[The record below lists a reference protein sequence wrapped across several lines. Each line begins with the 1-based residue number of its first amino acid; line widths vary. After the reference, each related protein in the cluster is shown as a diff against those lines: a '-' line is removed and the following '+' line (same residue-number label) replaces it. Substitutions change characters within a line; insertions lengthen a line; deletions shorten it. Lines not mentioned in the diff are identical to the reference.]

1 VAVELEVWEGA
12 SEKTEEV
19 EEEADEERDGA
30 YGWLRV
36 EVVPKT
42 GHVSRF
48 MMEGRVYCCST

>member
-1 VAVELEVWEGA
+1 MAVELEVWEGA

-19 EEEADEERDGA
+19 EDEADEERDGA

-48 MMEGRVYCCST
+48 MMEEKVYCCST